1 MSASTSADDHDPPQP
16 KLYSYPELTADAA
29 RHKAGLQDPDVPPWQ
44 NPLHHNNPE
53 MQKIFPEDFDTQE
66 EFEASILPAPA
77 VATPDNPDAAPSH
90 VVELAEEIV
99 LLNMLEMS
107 ELVNKIADHYGFH
120 EGMLSPDGTLA
131 DGGADDIDGD
141 DNGAAAPAP
150 AEKTSWDVKLVGF
163 QDTSKIKIIKE
174 VRSLAGLGLKE
185 AKELVEGAP
194 KVVLK
199 QVKTDDANAI
209 KAKLEE
215 LGATV
220 ELT

>member
-1 MSASTSADDHDPPQP
+1 MERTFPDDFN
-16 KLYSYPELTADAA
+16 S
-29 RHKAGLQDPDVPPWQ
+29 
-44 NPLHHNNPE
+44 
-53 MQKIFPEDFDTQE
+53 QE

-90 VVELAEEIV
+90 LLELAEEIV

-120 EGMLSPDGTLA
+120 EGMLSPDGTGA
-131 DGGADDIDGD
+131 FGDGGEPESEDAA
-141 DNGAAAPAP
+141 GAAAPA
-150 AEKTSWDVKLVGF
+150 AEKASWDVKLVGF
-163 QDTSKIKIIKE
+163 QDASKIKIIKE

-194 KVVLK
+194 KTILK
-199 QVKTDDANAI
+199 QVKPEDANAI

-220 ELT
+220 ELS